1 MNQCRTKN
9 TLLPYKDRIGGN
21 NYESIKK
28 KNNNKTHHL
37 TSKQVPESPRWLVLN
52 GRMSEAR
59 DAYRVVAK
67 RNGVRLSESSSSSSS
82 DFEKHFDLLCARC
95 QGEGGQEEAKYDGV
109 NLV

>member
-9 TLLPYKDRIGGN
+9 TLLPYKDRIGGK
-21 NYESIKK
+21 NYKSIKK

-67 RNGVRLSESSSSSSS
+67 RNGVRLSESSSSS